1 MKRFLSL
8 MMILAMMGFLASCGS
23 EDGRA
28 EEKGNDDNK
37 TEVEESSN
45 DGNTATRKGRMRDD
59 EGNPI
64 SGDDSGVIPVE
75 VTKVTRGAISS
86 YLLYSSTLETEQIV
100 DIYPR
105 IGGLVVAIYKD
116 ESDKIG
122 KNAPLLQI
130 EKDTYELDEKN
141 AKLEYDKQTANFA
154 RLEKLQAEELLSEE
168 EFQNARLTLDQARI
182 AWERAALL
190 LRQTTVRSPISGVV
204 GERTV
209 RLGDRVQTTT
219 KLFSV
224 ANLTEKIVP
233 VYIPQS
239 EFSKTFKGQ
248 AALISSDVIPG
259 VKLNG
264 YVKRKSPIIDPQSGT
279 FKVTIALKDP
289 KNILSPGMFVRAEL
303 VVDTHED
310 TQLIPKSAL
319 IYENDR
325 SYFYVARGDS
335 AAKFELVKGFEDS
348 EKVEVLNDLP
358 SDTKVVVL
366 GQNGLKEGTR
376 VRVSSEKTYAWQ
388 GKVQA
393 SLARY

>member
-1 MKRFLSL
+1 MKRILSL
-8 MMILAMMGFLASCGS
+8 LMVLVMMGFLAGCGS

-28 EEKGNDDNK
+28 EEKGADGD
-37 TEVEESSN
+37 TENVESSSDN
-45 DGNTATRKGRMRDD
+45 ANTATRKGRMRDD

-64 SGDDSGVIPVE
+64 EGDDSGVIPVE
-75 VTKVTRGAISS
+75 VTNVTRGAISS
-86 YLLYSSTLETEQIV
+86 YLLYSSTLETEQTV

-116 ESDKIG
+116 ESDKVG

-130 EKDTYELDEKN
+130 EKDTYDLDEKN
-141 AKLEYDKQTANFA
+141 AKLEYEKQKTNFA
-154 RLEKLQAEELLSEE
+154 RLEKLQAEQLLSEE
-168 EFQNARLTLDQARI
+168 EFQNARLTLDQSKI

-190 LRQTTVRSPISGVV
+190 LKQTTVRSPIPGVI

-209 RLGDRVQTTT
+209 RLGDRVQTST
-219 KLFSV
+219 KLYSV
-224 ANLTEKIVP
+224 TNLAEKIVP

-248 AALISSDVIPG
+248 AVIISSDVIPG
-259 VKLNG
+259 VKLKG

-310 TQLIPKSAL
+310 AQLIPKSAL

-358 SDTKVVVL
+358 SNTKVVVL

-376 VRVSSEKTYAWQ
+376 VKVSSEKTYAWQ
-388 GKVQA
+388 GKTQA
-393 SLARY
+393 SLARF